1 MFSHQFVS
9 NSSRPHGLQHTRFPW
24 PSLSPGV
31 CLDSC
36 ALSQW
41 CYLTT
46 SSSATLFSFCLQ
58 SFPTSLFSNEL
69 AVHIRWP
76 KNWSFSFNI
85 SPSNEYLWLI
95 SYKID
100 WFDLFAW
107 ESRGLS
113 RVFSS
118 TTVQKHQFFSVLPS
132 LWFSSHNRSWLLERP
147 QPWLYGPLS
156 AKWCLCFLTH
166 CRFVIAFLP
175 WKVFL

>member
-1 MFSHQFVS
+1 MDGTT
-9 NSSRPHGLQHTRFPW
+9 PGFPV
-24 PSLSPGV
+24 LHI
-31 CLDSC
+31 
-36 ALSQW
+36 
-41 CYLTT
+41 
-46 SSSATLFSFCLQ
+46 FQ
-58 SFPTSLFSNEL
+58 SFLKLKSFELVMPFKHLILCHPLLLLPSIFPRIRVFSNEL

-156 AKWCLCFLTH
+156 AKWCFWFLTH
-166 CRFVIAFLP
+166 CLG
-175 WKVFL
+175 LS